1 MFRSL
6 KGVRRFQ
13 GLKSFR
19 GLKRSRSRSS
29 LAEAKQHRLP
39 YGKGP
44 LTNIPA
50 VFSTAL
56 IRINDA
62 YSSKITWRPLARSS
76 PGFSLIELMIVIAIV
91 SVVSTFAIPA
101 YQNYIVSANSTKLSV
116 HYRQASNWVRAEM
129 VRLQSRLI
137 GGGDSAEISAGRD
150 ETSEWVN
157 ALLADVA
164 GSETASPSS
173 GAAFVPAAEGAA
185 PDAITLSVSGTPLDA
200 SLGVTITR
208 PIFGNFDSA
217 EQTHLCWGGV
227 ACINNTE

>member
-39 YGKGP
+39 YGKGS
-44 LTNIPA
+44 LVNIPT

-56 IRINDA
+56 IRTNDA
-62 YSSKITWRPLARSS
+62 DRSKIAWRLLARSS
-76 PGFSLIELMIVIAIV
+76 FGFSLIELMIVIAIV

-129 VRLQSRLI
+129 VRLQSRLT

-200 SLGVTITR
+200 NLRVTITR
-208 PIFGNFDSA
+208 PIFGNFDRA